1 MCVSRAQAGV
11 CFPYETDE
19 IAFPTG
25 LAFFPEFRLEGALT
39 SRPWRK
45 PSGSVHTHL
54 TLVIQEEEG
63 TSFHFSEFLHYPIR
77 CALPAHDG
85 DLGLFI
91 FAHLNI
97 YFSAQGEAEKKNVR
111 GLDSTPAPRLLPTP
125 LTFTRQPRWHPR
137 NHGIHSG
144 ERGVWAAF
152 ARSLAEVHR
161 AAVWL
166 RRSCLHFSSQH
177 IVLIQFLFL
186 MTRNTLL

>member
-1 MCVSRAQAGV
+1 MSRAKAAV
-11 CFPYETDE
+11 CFRYETDE

-25 LAFFPEFRLEGALT
+25 SAFFLDFSASWSATSTDLGNPAHPSTRTLHLSYREG
-39 SRPWRK
+39 R
-45 PSGSVHTHL
+45 
-54 TLVIQEEEG
+54 

-77 CALPAHDG
+77 CALLAHDD

-97 YFSAQGEAEKKNVR
+97 YFSPQGEAEKKNAW
-111 GLDSTPAPRLLPTP
+111 GLDSTPAPRLLPTL
-125 LTFTRQPRWHPR
+125 LTFTRQAWWHRR

-144 ERGVWAAF
+144 ERGVRAAF
-152 ARSLAEVHR
+152 IKSLAEVHR
-161 AAVWL
+161 ALLWL
-166 RRSCLHFSSQH
+166 RRSCLDFSSPH